1 MSEKNEE
8 TASGLDKAKMKMV
21 LAVAV
26 IVIPAIAAGAFG
38 LGIVDIGD
46 AGSES
51 PEDSAETEGSPEA
64 GGEPNVVVSEIVED
78 PPGEPNEEDVVFEN
92 TGGGTADMSGW
103 TVSDEA
109 DQTYTFPDGF
119 TLEPGE
125 SVTLN
130 VESGTD
136 TESDL
141 YWGSGNP
148 IWNNGGDTVV
158 LRDTQGRVVAEESY

>member
-1 MSEKNEE
+1 MSKKNEE
-8 TASGLDKAKMKMV
+8 TASGLDKSKMKIT

-26 IVIPAIAAGAFG
+26 IVIPAVAAAGLG
-38 LGIVDIGD
+38 LGIVDIG
-46 AGSES
+46 GSES
-51 PEDSAETEGSPEA
+51 QVPGGSGEEDSQQ
-64 GGEPNVVVSEIVED
+64 GGEPNVVVSEIVKD
-78 PPGEPNEEDVVFEN
+78 PPGETNEEDVVFEN

-109 DQTYTFPDGF
+109 DQTYTFPEGF
-119 TLEPGE
+119 TLESGE

-141 YWGSGNP
+141 YWGSGSP

-158 LRDTQGRVVAEESY
+158 LSNSQGEVVAEESY